1 MWILYASVGSFF
13 AALVTIFA
21 KFGLQK
27 FDPTFTTTVRA
38 VIMTVLLLIVSL
50 FFRKNSISD
59 FSNKDWL
66 FVVLSGVAGAISWVF
81 YFLALKYGPTSKV
94 AVIDRFSVVLIAI
107 LAALFLKQSLL
118 PKNILGIILVF
129 IGILFTL
136 AK

>member
-1 MWILYASVGSFF
+1 MWIIYAAIGSLF

-38 VIMTVLLLIVSL
+38 VIMTAILLVVYL
-50 FFRKNSISD
+50 FSHKNSVSD
-59 FSNKDWL
+59 FSGKDWV
-66 FVVLSGVAGAISWVF
+66 FVILSGIAGAISWVF
-81 YFLALKYGPTSKV
+81 YFLALKYGPATKV
-94 AVIDRFSVVLIAI
+94 AVIDRFSVVLIAV
-107 LAALFLKQSLL
+107 LAAFFLREPLG
-118 PKNILGIILVF
+118 PKNIFGIILVF